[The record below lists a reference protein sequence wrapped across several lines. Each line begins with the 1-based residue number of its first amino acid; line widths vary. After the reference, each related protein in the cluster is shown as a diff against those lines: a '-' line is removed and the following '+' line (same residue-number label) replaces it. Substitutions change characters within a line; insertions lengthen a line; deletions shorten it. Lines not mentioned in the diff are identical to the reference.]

1 MPDDEALLDGT
12 TLLHSVR
19 RVRLEDLPG
28 PYPQLDRGK
37 AREHGLFHGVSEGDS
52 PEPFRQEYL
61 VTGDRITFTGQ
72 RS

>member
-1 MPDDEALLDGT
+1 M
-12 TLLHSVR
+12 
-19 RVRLEDLPG
+19 RLEDLPG
-28 PYPQLDRGK
+28 PYPQLDRDK

-61 VTGDRITFTGQ
+61 VTGDRLTFTGQ